1 MWTGKCI
8 PENCKNLKNCQG
20 LERECL
26 MCVIFN
32 VVLRWKFS
40 CFFFMRG
47 YCWYSVCLKV

>member
-40 CFFFMRG
+40 CFFLWEVIVG
-47 YCWYSVCLKV
+47 ILCV